1 MIESRYCKPM
11 GRWINLPNFKINKW
25 KQSKRL
31 GTDSLRRAGSTSSG
45 TSCKTKKTRNQP
57 FHSEFKQFV
66 GEFLQEVTDQPELP
80 AINDIFGYREAF
92 LELIMEQISQ
102 SYTE

>member
-1 MIESRYCKPM
+1 MEAIKKTWNGFFATR
-11 GRWINLPNFKINKW
+11 
-25 KQSKRL
+25 RL
-31 GTDSLRRAGSTSSG
+31 DQLWYELQN
-45 TSCKTKKTRNQP
+45 KKTRNQP